1 MKREFLFNYLV
12 IYKLEKYMYMYLCIE
27 KVKFKVLYDV
37 L

>member
-1 MKREFLFNYLV
+1 MKREFLFNYLG